1 MKLSKKEEH
10 QLQLCLERV
19 RDCQFRLSD
28 CREFLVKRGWIIN
41 GLPDAIQNGYEALER
56 TESLIME
63 IQKGNFAIRQQMD

>member
-10 QLQLCLERV
+10 QLQLCLESV

-41 GLPDAIQNGYEALER
+41 GLPDAIQDGYEALER